1 MIKKHNDKNTII
13 QRRNVVKA
21 YANIQ
26 KGEFYMAK
34 TYFTL
39 TGTKHYY
46 GTDFLEKGMKIT
58 LEKEPDNEYDKEA
71 IQVKMKGMGKIG
83 YVANSPYT
91 IIGDSMSAGRIYDRI
106 DDKAKAKIV
115 MVTPM
120 GVLCKL
126 CKKKKN
132 KKILKGLESKEN
144 EITVKHDMVTEE
156 RILEALKE
164 IEE

>member
-1 MIKKHNDKNTII
+1 
-13 QRRNVVKA
+13 
-21 YANIQ
+21 
-26 KGEFYMAK
+26 MAK

-120 GVLCKL
+120 GVLCK
-126 CKKKKN
+126 KKKN
-132 KKILKGLESKEN
+132 KKILKELESKEN

>member
-1 MIKKHNDKNTII
+1 
-13 QRRNVVKA
+13 
-21 YANIQ
+21 
-26 KGEFYMAK
+26 
-34 TYFTL
+34 
-39 TGTKHYY
+39 
-46 GTDFLEKGMKIT
+46 MKIT

-106 DDKAKAKIV
+106 DDKAKAKVV
-115 MVTPM
+115 MVTSS

-126 CKKKKN
+126 SKKKKN
-132 KKILKGLESKEN
+132 KKVLKELESEHKEV
-144 EITVKHDMVTEE
+144 TVKQDMVTEE
-156 RILEALKE
+156 KILEALRQ

>member
-1 MIKKHNDKNTII
+1 
-13 QRRNVVKA
+13 
-21 YANIQ
+21 
-26 KGEFYMAK
+26 MAK

-106 DDKAKAKIV
+106 DNKAKAKVV
-115 MVTPM
+115 MVTSS

-126 CKKKKN
+126 SKKN
-132 KKILKGLESKEN
+132 KKLLKELESEHKEV
-144 EITVKHDMVTEE
+144 TVKQDMVTEE
-156 RILEALKE
+156 KILEALRQ

>member
-1 MIKKHNDKNTII
+1 
-13 QRRNVVKA
+13 
-21 YANIQ
+21 
-26 KGEFYMAK
+26 MAK

-106 DDKAKAKIV
+106 YDKAKAKVV
-115 MVTPM
+115 MVTSS

-126 CKKKKN
+126 SKKKKN
-132 KKILKGLESKEN
+132 KKLLKELESEHKEV
-144 EITVKHDMVTEE
+144 TVKQDMVTEE
-156 RILEALKE
+156 KILEALRQ

>member
-1 MIKKHNDKNTII
+1 
-13 QRRNVVKA
+13 
-21 YANIQ
+21 
-26 KGEFYMAK
+26 MAK

-106 DDKAKAKIV
+106 DDKAKAKVV
-115 MVTPM
+115 MVTSS

-126 CKKKKN
+126 SKKN
-132 KKILKGLESKEN
+132 KKLLKELESEHKEV
-144 EITVKHDMVTEE
+144 TVKQDMVTEE
-156 RILEALKE
+156 KILEALRQIGE
-164 IEE
+164 

>member
-1 MIKKHNDKNTII
+1 
-13 QRRNVVKA
+13 
-21 YANIQ
+21 
-26 KGEFYMAK
+26 MAK

-39 TGTKHYY
+39 TGTKRYY

-106 DDKAKAKIV
+106 DDKAKAKV
-115 MVTPM
+115 V
-120 GVLCKL
+120 
-126 CKKKKN
+126 
-132 KKILKGLESKEN
+132 
-144 EITVKHDMVTEE
+144 MVTEE
-156 RILEALKE
+156 KILEALRQ